1 MKALRTVLRT
11 DKHQVSLSISDRYCN
26 NNNDNTTQ
34 HLIETFSGF
43 KTRKGYGVPIPTV
56 YLKVEV
62 ILIHKV

>member
-11 DKHQVSLSISDRYCN
+11 DKHRVSLSISDRYCN
-26 NNNDNTTQ
+26 NNNDNNTQ

-43 KTRKGYGVPIPTV
+43 TARKGYGVPIPTV